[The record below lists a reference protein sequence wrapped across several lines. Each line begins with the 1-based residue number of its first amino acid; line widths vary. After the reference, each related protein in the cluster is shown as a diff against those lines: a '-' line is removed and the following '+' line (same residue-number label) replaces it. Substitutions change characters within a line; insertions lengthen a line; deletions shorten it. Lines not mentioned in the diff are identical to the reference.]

1 MIDFL
6 KKIFQNEEIKAIL
19 KFQRIL
25 PSNKFSY
32 LIFSLRQ
39 KYYQLCKSID

>member
-6 KKIFQNEEIKAIL
+6 KKIFQNEIKAIL